1 MKFHTPRAIFRPL
14 ANYNHAVEVEAGARL
29 LFVSG
34 QLALDRE
41 GRIPESVEAQAELI
55 FENIL
60 AILAE
65 AGMAKANLV
74 RISTYLTRAEDLKPY
89 MAVRDRYVANPP
101 PASTLLII
109 GGFSR
114 PEFKIEIE
122 VVAAQERP

>member
-1 MKFHTPRAIFRPL
+1 MKFHTPRSIFRPL

-34 QLALDRE
+34 QLALDKE
-41 GRIPESVEAQAELI
+41 GQVPEGVEAQATLI

-60 AILAE
+60 AILSE
-65 AGMAKANLV
+65 AGMGREHLV
-74 RISTYLTRAEDLKPY
+74 RISTFLTRPEDLKPY
-89 MAVRDRYVANPP
+89 MTVRDRYVADPP

-109 GGFSR
+109 NGFSR

-122 VVAAQERP
+122 VIAAK